1 MLGVTKTTT
10 GHNDPWVTTSFNVE
24 VSHCNKMQLI
34 YVKLL
39 TKKTTNSFA
48 TSHIVVDFTSKGR
61 IKGVEMYARL
71 DDDVCEHLKEHL
83 WRHTGLAW
91 NHMQAILDDPDK
103 LRYLELLVNLC
114 RGIWV
119 TWPVKGAE
127 SQINCSVPTS

>member
-71 DDDVCEHLKEHL
+71 DEDVVKHLKEHL
-83 WRHTGLAW
+83 WRHTGPALK
-91 NHMQAILDDPDK
+91 HMQAILDDPDK
-103 LRYLELLVNLC
+103 LRYLEHLVNLC
-114 RGIWV
+114 RRTWV
-119 TWPVKGAE
+119 TWPAKGAE

>member
-71 DDDVCEHLKEHL
+71 DDYVPKHLKEHL

-103 LRYLELLVNLC
+103 LRYLEFLVNLC
-114 RGIWV
+114 RRTWV
-119 TWPVKGAE
+119 SWHVKGAE